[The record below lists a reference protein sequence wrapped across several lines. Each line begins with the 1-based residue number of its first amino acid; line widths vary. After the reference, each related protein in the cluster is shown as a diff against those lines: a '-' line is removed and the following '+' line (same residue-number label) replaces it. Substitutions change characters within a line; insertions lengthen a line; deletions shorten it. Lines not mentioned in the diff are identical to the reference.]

1 MTKTI
6 SPPIRTPR
14 LSVPIDAETL
24 LVFERLAKA
33 ANQST
38 GKAVA
43 QWLLDTVEAANF
55 MATTMEK
62 ARQSPRI
69 VVREL
74 QAYTLG
80 LQDELSS
87 VMQVVKLK
95 GEQERAARAEALAV
109 GGPARGGATAKTSP
123 IPPSCNTGGKL
134 PKTPKITNALKP
146 GFPLPPA
153 KVQAYADTNG
163 KPPKAAK

>member
-1 MTKTI
+1 MDSTCGRIWHMTKNI
-6 SPPIRTPR
+6 SPPTRTPR

-24 LVFERLAKA
+24 VVFERLAKA

-43 QWLLDTVEAANF
+43 QWLLDTVEAADF

-62 ARQSPRI
+62 ARRSPQV

-87 VMQVVKLK
+87 VMDVVKRK

-109 GGPARGGATAKTSP
+109 GGLARGGATAKAAP
-123 IPPSCNTGGKL
+123 VPPSCNTGGKL
-134 PKTPKITNALKP
+134 PKPSRK
-146 GFPLPPA
+146 A
-153 KVQAYADTNG
+153 KGGQIS
-163 KPPKAAK
+163 